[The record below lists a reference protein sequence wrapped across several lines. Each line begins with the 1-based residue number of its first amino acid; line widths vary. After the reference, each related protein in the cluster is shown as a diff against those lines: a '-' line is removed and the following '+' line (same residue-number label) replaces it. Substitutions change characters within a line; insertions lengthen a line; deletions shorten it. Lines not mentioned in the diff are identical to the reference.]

1 MKVLVKEQAAIINR
15 QSIRIKELES
25 KLNQNSKNSHLPPSK
40 DSYQVK
46 AAFKKKPGGKV
57 GGQSKHKGKTLEMVK
72 IPDHIIIHSNKICKC
87 GFDLAQQKQKVK
99 DRRQLFDIPQKIN
112 MESFEHQT
120 MSCICP
126 QCHYENLTEFPR
138 EAQAPIQY
146 GSRIKALIT
155 LLNIDYKLPLNKISR
170 LCKDLFGIPLNEAT
184 VINTTRQASS
194 HLESFEDSLR
204 IVLRKMPLLHA
215 DETGTVAGGQLQWSH
230 VNSTS
235 KLTLLH
241 IEEKRGIEGIMSE
254 RSALLNYKGKIVHD
268 FMKSY
273 WDIPDVDHVCCGS
286 HILRELE
293 AQQEDGRNWAEKMKK
308 MILTLLKASTRT
320 NKQHRQGIYIQFGK
334 ILHQGKEEEP
344 EPVRNGTRGRLK
356 KSKGLNLI
364 QRLLM
369 NRDSVLGYA
378 FDKTIPFTNNQAER
392 DLRCLK
398 VKLKIAGC
406 FRSTQGAAIFNRIT
420 SFTSTLRK
428 NAYNAYEN
436 LILLFSGYQFSIRT

>member
-1 MKVLVKEQAAIINR
+1 MVKDQVAIINR
-15 QSIRIKELES
+15 QQNRIKELET

-46 AAFKKKPGGKV
+46 AAFKKEPGGKI
-57 GGQSKHKGKTLEMVK
+57 GGRPNHTGKTLEMVK
-72 IPDHIIIHSNKICKC
+72 SPDHIIIHANRRCKC
-87 GFDLAQQKQKVK
+87 GFDLIQQIQKIK
-99 DRRQLFDIPQKIN
+99 DRRQVFDIPQMIH
-112 MESFEHQT
+112 MESSEHQT
-120 MSCICP
+120 MSCVCP
-126 QCHYENLTEFPR
+126 QCNYENLTEFPR

-170 LCKDLFGIPLNEAT
+170 LCKDLFDIPLNEAT
-184 VINTTRQASS
+184 IINTTRQASS
-194 HLESFEDSLR
+194 YLESFENKLR
-204 IVLRKMPLLHA
+204 IALRKMPLLHA
-215 DETGTVAGGQLQWSH
+215 DETGTVAGGHLQWTH

-273 WDIPDVDHVCCGS
+273 WDIADVDHVCCGS
-286 HILRELE
+286 HIIRELE
-293 AQQEDGRNWAEKMKK
+293 AQQEDGRKWAQKMKK
-308 MILTLLKASTRT
+308 LTLTLLKTSTRT
-320 NKQHRQGIYIQFGK
+320 NKKHRQGIYIQFGK

-364 QRLLM
+364 ERLL
-369 NRDSVLGYA
+369 NKREAVLGYA
-378 FDKTIPFTNNQAER
+378 FDKNIPFTNNQAER

-398 VKLKIAGC
+398 VKLKISGC
-406 FRSTQGAAIFNRIT
+406 FRSTQGAGIFNRIT
-420 SFTSTLRK
+420 SFTSSLRK
-428 NAYNAYEN
+428 NVYNVYEN

>member
-1 MKVLVKEQAAIINR
+1 MAKDQVAIINK
-15 QSIRIKELES
+15 QYIRIKELET

-46 AAFKKKPGGKV
+46 AAFKKEPGGKI
-57 GGQSKHKGKTLEMVK
+57 GGQSNHTGKTLEMVK
-72 IPDHIIIHSNKICKC
+72 SPDHIILHANKRCKC
-87 GFDLAQQKQKVK
+87 GFDLTQQIQKIK
-99 DRRQLFDIPQKIN
+99 DRRQVFDIPQKIH
-112 MESFEHQT
+112 MESSEHQT
-120 MSCICP
+120 MSCVCP
-126 QCHYENLTEFPR
+126 QCNYENLTEFPR

-170 LCKDLFGIPLNEAT
+170 LCKDLFSIPLNEAT
-184 VINTTRQASS
+184 IINTTRQASS
-194 HLESFEDSLR
+194 YLVSFEDKLR
-204 IVLRKMPLLHA
+204 IALRKMPLLHA
-215 DETGTVAGGQLQWSH
+215 DETGTVAGGHLQWTH

-273 WDIPDVDHVCCGS
+273 WDIPDVVHVCCGS
-286 HILRELE
+286 HIIRELE
-293 AQQEDGRNWAEKMKK
+293 AQQEDGRKWAEKMKK

-320 NKQHRQGIYIQFGK
+320 NKKHRQGIYIQFGK

-364 QRLLM
+364 ERLLK
-369 NRDSVLGYA
+369 NRESVLGYA
-378 FDKTIPFTNNQAER
+378 FDKNIPFTNNQAER

-420 SFTSTLRK
+420 SFTSSLRK